1 MSPLFTMIALID
13 GDTIAYRCAAS
24 CEPTKQKLEREPLE
38 IAIQRAD
45 ELCYRILSD
54 TDSGEY
60 RLFISGSDN
69 FREAIYPDYKANRR
83 NTPKPEYLNAV
94 REFLLTEW
102 KAEITAG
109 IEADDAIGIAANEN
123 TIICANDKDFR
134 QIPGRHYNFV
144 KAEFFDVND
153 YEAALAFW
161 SSMLIGDTSDNVKGV
176 EGIGPVKAA
185 RNLVGLSP
193 EEMEDCVRRMYSDDE
208 RFAVNYRLLR
218 LIRSDEELNEV
229 LYENAISKGEG
240 PKPTKDSGG
249 SNPSVL
255 PTVD

>member
-13 GDTIAYRCAAS
+13 GDTVAYRCAAS

-45 ELCYRILSD
+45 ELCYRIMSD
-54 TDSGEY
+54 TDCGEF

-69 FREAIYPDYKANRR
+69 FREAIYPDYKANRKK
-83 NTPKPEYLNAV
+83 TIKPEYLNQV

-109 IEADDAIGIAANEN
+109 IEADDGIGIAAGKN

-161 SSMLIGDTSDNVKGV
+161 SSMLIGDASDNVKGV
-176 EGIGPVKAA
+176 AGIGPVKAG
-185 RNLVGLSP
+185 RHLIGLNS
-193 EEMEDCVRRMYSDDE
+193 EEMEACVRGLYSDDE
-208 RFAVNYRLLR
+208 RFSLNYRLLR
-218 LIRSDEELNEV
+218 LIRGQEELEQV
-229 LYENAISKGEG
+229 LYNLHENTIS
-240 PKPTKDSGG
+240 
-249 SNPSVL
+249 
-255 PTVD
+255 